1 MLKEDLK
8 TEEFTEFG
16 LPEQECVRIVGRIV
30 NLNMEEPK
38 LSPDSVGLFNLG
50 DENNSTKVYRLK
62 LNLSE
67 LSTFSLFEGEVVC
80 AEGFMDSNSRF
91 NVNRI
96 HKASIRAP
104 EVTTNALEL
113 ERLRSLQDRKAM
125 QVMVAAGPFT
135 QKSNLRYSML
145 QDLMATVKRDQP

>member
-1 MLKEDLK
+1 MHSHFLELEKLLKEDLK

-104 EVTTNALEL
+104 ELTTNAMEQ
-113 ERLRSLQDRKAM
+113 ERFRSL
-125 QVMVAAGPFT
+125 
-135 QKSNLRYSML
+135 
-145 QDLMATVKRDQP
+145 